1 MEQQTHE
8 NLNVTLPVV
17 SIEPIQNQDTAGSI
31 GAELEVSDVELDPS
45 CIYIWAEGIKSAG
58 GDQSES
64 CACFDITFN
73 ISVSDSTRGSLGSHS
88 TFSIVKRVKVD
99 KVKLASQAAAQG
111 PAAVIENK
119 EQRAHL
125 KRLRTLAGLE

>member
-45 CIYIWAEGIKSAG
+45 CIYIWAEGIKSVG

-73 ISVSDSTRGSLGSHS
+73 ISVSDSTRGSPS